1 MRPGSTEANVADVD
15 HSLFGVH
22 TAAGKEPVAFEAQME
37 AEAHMEAEA
46 RMEAE
51 ACMEAEA
58 HMEGVVCTEAAA
70 GMVHGVGC
78 YDCRRMGAEFGAAG
92 VPIPR
97 H

>member
-51 ACMEAEA
+51 A